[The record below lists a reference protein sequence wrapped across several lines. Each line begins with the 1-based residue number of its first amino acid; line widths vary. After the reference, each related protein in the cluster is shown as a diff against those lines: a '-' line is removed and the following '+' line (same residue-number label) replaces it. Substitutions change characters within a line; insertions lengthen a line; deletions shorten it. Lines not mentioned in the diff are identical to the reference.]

1 MGDVIYLKIKK
12 QIEDFSNAQMI
23 GVTGMGNSFNKS
35 VDLLD
40 TLSYCP
46 EDDCEGLTYGLKE
59 IMSI

>member
-23 GVTGMGNSFNKS
+23 GVTGMGNSFNK
-35 VDLLD
+35 LLD